1 MKHGSNDNEAD
12 HEMSNRV
19 SNRLLEAIPS
29 RIHRR
34 IFIGSLS
41 LNALIIGI
49 MIGDALF
56 IHPPQPLRSVE
67 VSRNMLFD
75 ALPADDRLQLAELLR
90 QDPSF
95 RDLAETNIADLRT
108 VLTAEPFNPSALE
121 RLLSEKSERMKTAE
135 TVLQTALIT
144 RLVALAPDDRR
155 DVAERLGRRP

>member
-1 MKHGSNDNEAD
+1 MTD
-12 HEMSNRV
+12 
-19 SNRLLEAIPS
+19 RLSKRLVEAIPS

-75 ALPADDRLQLAELLR
+75 ALPAEDRRQVAELLR

-108 VLTAEPFNPSALE
+108 VLTGQPFNPSALE

-135 TVLQTALIT
+135 TMLQTALVA
-144 RLVALAPDDRR
+144 RLEALTPEERTEVANAI
-155 DVAERLGRRP
+155 GQRP

>member
-1 MKHGSNDNEAD
+1 MT
-12 HEMSNRV
+12 NRL
-19 SNRLLEAIPS
+19 SNRLIEAIPS

-34 IFIGSLS
+34 IFIGSLT

-75 ALPADDRLQLAELLR
+75 ALPGRDREHVADVLR

-95 RDLAETNIADLRT
+95 RDLAETNISDLRT
-108 VLTAEPFNPSALE
+108 ALTADPFDPAAIE
-121 RLLSEKSERMKTAE
+121 RLLSEKSERMETAE
-135 TVLQTALIT
+135 SVLQTAIIA
-144 RLVALAPDDRR
+144 RLKALTPEERR
-155 DVAERLGRRP
+155 GIAKVIGQRP

>member
-1 MKHGSNDNEAD
+1 
-12 HEMSNRV
+12 MSNRV

-29 RIHRR
+29 RIHRW

-75 ALPADDRLQLAELLR
+75 ALPADDRQQLAELLR
-90 QDPSF
+90 QNPSF

-108 VLTAEPFNPSALE
+108 VLTAEPFNSSALK

-135 TVLQTALIT
+135 TVLQTALVT
-144 RLVALAPDDRR
+144 RLAALAPDDRR
-155 DVAERLGRRP
+155 GVAERLGRRP

>member
-1 MKHGSNDNEAD
+1 MT
-12 HEMSNRV
+12 NRL
-19 SNRLLEAIPS
+19 SNRLIEAIPS

-34 IFIGSLS
+34 IFIGSLT

-75 ALPADDRLQLAELLR
+75 ALPGRDREQVADLLR
-90 QDPSF
+90 RDPSF

-108 VLTAEPFNPSALE
+108 ALTADPFDPAAIE
-121 RLLSEKSERMKTAE
+121 RLLSEKSERMETAE
-135 TVLQTALIT
+135 SVLQAAIIARLEALT
-144 RLVALAPDDRR
+144 PEERRGVAKLI
-155 DVAERLGRRP
+155 GQRP

>member
-1 MKHGSNDNEAD
+1 MNDETD
-12 HEMSNRV
+12 QQMTD
-19 SNRLLEAIPS
+19 RLSKRLVEAIPS

-75 ALPADDRLQLAELLR
+75 ALPAEDRRQVAELLR

-108 VLTAEPFNPSALE
+108 VLTAQPFNPSALE

-135 TVLQTALIT
+135 SMLQTALVA
-144 RLVALAPDDRR
+144 RLEALTPEERTEVANAI
-155 DVAERLGRRP
+155 GQRP

>member
-1 MKHGSNDNEAD
+1 MNDETD
-12 HEMSNRV
+12 QQMTDRL
-19 SNRLLEAIPS
+19 SNRLIEAIPS

-75 ALPADDRLQLAELLR
+75 ALPAPYRDEVAHLLR
-90 QDPSF
+90 NDPAF
-95 RDLAETNIADLRT
+95 RDLSGSNIADLRA
-108 VLTAEPFNPSALE
+108 VLTAEPFDPAALD
-121 RLLSEKSERMKTAE
+121 RLLSEKSERMKSAE
-135 TVLQTALIT
+135 NVLQTALVA
-144 RLVALAPDDRR
+144 RLAALTPQERLQVAD
-155 DVAERLGRRP
+155 RLGRRP

>member
-1 MKHGSNDNEAD
+1 MTD
-12 HEMSNRV
+12 RL
-19 SNRLLEAIPS
+19 SNRLIEAIPS
-29 RIHRR
+29 LTHRR

-41 LNALIIGI
+41 LNALIIGF

-75 ALPADDRLQLAELLR
+75 ALPADDRRKVAELLR

-108 VLTAEPFNPSALE
+108 VLTAKPFDPAALE
-121 RLLSEKSERMKTAE
+121 RLLSEKSERMQIAE
-135 TVLQTALIT
+135 NVLQTALVA
-144 RLVALAPDDRR
+144 RLAALTPAQRSQVARELDRR
-155 DVAERLGRRP
+155 P

>member
-1 MKHGSNDNEAD
+1 MTD
-12 HEMSNRV
+12 RL
-19 SNRLLEAIPS
+19 SNRLVEAIPS
-29 RIHRR
+29 RTHRR
-34 IFIGSLS
+34 IFLGSLG

-75 ALPADDRLQLAELLR
+75 ALPADDRRQVAELLR

-121 RLLSEKSERMKTAE
+121 RLLSEKSERMKNAE

-144 RLVALAPDDRR
+144 RLAALTPVDRR
-155 DVAERLGRRP
+155 NVAERLGRRP

>member
-1 MKHGSNDNEAD
+1 MDD
-12 HEMSNRV
+12 EMTNRL
-19 SNRLLEAIPS
+19 SNRLIEAIPS

-34 IFIGSLS
+34 IFIGSLT

-75 ALPADDRLQLAELLR
+75 ALPADDRRQVAELLR

-135 TVLQTALIT
+135 TLLQTALIT
-144 RLVALAPDDRR
+144 RLATLTPIDRR

>member
-1 MKHGSNDNEAD
+1 MTD
-12 HEMSNRV
+12 RL
-19 SNRLLEAIPS
+19 SNRLVEAIPS
-29 RIHRR
+29 RMHRR

-75 ALPADDRLQLAELLR
+75 ALPADDRRQVAELLR

-121 RLLSEKSERMKTAE
+121 RLLSEKSERMETAE
-135 TVLQTALIT
+135 SVLQSA
-144 RLVALAPDDRR
+144 LVARLASMTADGRLR
-155 DVAERLGRRP
+155 VAGNLGRRP